1 MNIKKRIFIF
11 GLIFAASFFAS
22 AQKNLKDIAR
32 EDGKS
37 TRSGNASFA
46 EEEFRRGVQ
55 SYYRGAFNESILEF
69 EKALSYLPGEPLV
82 LDWLGK
88 AYYKAGIEGAAL
100 QQWNYAKELGYGGIL
115 LQNRIEIVS
124 DRRITD
130 ESILSSQKYTETGSF
145 PHINENKKFLYSR
158 PISVLAN
165 KDGSIW
171 VAAYAS
177 NELVK
182 FDVNGSLIKRSRG
195 SIGGLDRPMDVI
207 RLSNGDLAVSEFA
220 GDRISI
226 LGADGSFKKTIGSK
240 GRGEGQFVGP
250 QYLAEDEYGNIYVSD
265 FGNSRIT
272 VLDAE
277 GKGLLSFGAK
287 TQDFAG
293 FKSPTGIAV
302 CDERV
307 FVADSISGAIYEFD
321 RSGNYTGILVN
332 EKTFV
337 RPESIKIWGTYLLV
351 TDRDKIYIVDT
362 GDGSVYECAGTGK
375 GSSLTS
381 AVFDRNG
388 NIVVTDFKNN
398 EVCILSKMTELVG
411 GFFVQF
417 ERVDTSKFPEVTVE
431 VRVEN
436 RSRQP
441 VVGLNEQN
449 FVITENKQ
457 PVQNLE
463 YLGSS
468 DSNDIADV
476 TIIID
481 RNVSMRKYRE
491 QLDSAVQ
498 EITASMAGKGTV
510 NIVTC
515 GDVPVLE
522 YTGSPLRLS
531 EFSSTSLKNGFTEN
545 ASLDLALRLA
555 SNGLINAERKR
566 GIIYITAGDVSQQ
579 AFTKYA
585 ISDLTTFMNNNA
597 ISFSTILLN
606 QSSPAKE
613 ITYITESTNGQIYYI
628 YRPEGLSSVIKDI
641 IDLPSGLYLFRYES
655 QQKTE
660 YGLKYLPVE
669 IETYL
674 LNRSGRDET
683 GYFTPLE

>member
-1 MNIKKRIFIF
+1 MMNIKKIFVF
-11 GLIFAASFFAS
+11 GLIFTVSFLAF
-22 AQKNLKDIAR
+22 AQKNLKDMSS
-32 EDGKS
+32 EEGKS

-130 ESILSSQKYTETGSF
+130 ESVFNSQKYTETGSF

-182 FDVNGSLIKRSRG
+182 FDVNGSLIKRARG

-207 RLSNGDLAVSEFA
+207 RLSSGNLAVSEFA

-250 QYLAEDEYGNIYVSD
+250 QYLAEDEFGNLYVSD

-272 VLDAE
+272 VLDAD
-277 GKGLLSFGAK
+277 GNGLLSFGSK
-287 TQDFAG
+287 TQDFEG
-293 FKSPTGIAV
+293 FKSPTGVAV
-302 CDERV
+302 CGERI

-321 RSGNYTGILVN
+321 RAGNYTGVLVN

-337 RPESIKIWGTYLLV
+337 RPESLKIWGTYLLV
-351 TDRDKIYIVDT
+351 TDRNKICIVDT
-362 GDGSVYECAGTGK
+362 GDGSVYECAGTGN

-449 FVITENKQ
+449 FVVTENKQ
-457 PVQNLE
+457 PVKNLE

-468 DSNDIADV
+468 DSNEIADI
-476 TIIID
+476 TLIID
-481 RNVSMRKYRE
+481 RSVTMRKYRE
-491 QLDSAVQ
+491 QLDSAVH
-498 EITASMAGKGTV
+498 EITASMEGKGTV

-515 GDVPVLE
+515 GEVPVLE
-522 YTGSPLRLS
+522 YTGNPVKLS
-531 EFSSTSLKNGFTEN
+531 EFSSTSLKNGFTQN

-585 ISDLTTFMNNNA
+585 ISDLTTFMNNNS

-613 ITYITESTNGQIYYI
+613 ISYITDSTNGQIYYI
-628 YRPEGLSSVIKDI
+628 YRPEGLSGVIKDI

-683 GYFTPLE
+683 GYFAPLE